1 MSIGAPS
8 YRDSNTETLAATKS
22 LTLNDA
28 RHQVLDPG
36 GAGRT
41 VNLPAETAGVEV
53 IIQNAADASE
63 DLTIKEDASSTT
75 IVVASQNEDVFLTS
89 DGTSWTAILSNG
101 AT

>member
-1 MSIGAPS
+1 MSIGAPT

-41 VNLPAETAGVEV
+41 VNLPSETAGAEV

-63 DLTIKEDASSTT
+63 DLTIKEDTSTTT
-75 IVVASQNEDVFLTS
+75 IVVASQDEDVYITS
-89 DGTSWTAILSNG
+89 DGSGWTAILSKG

>member
-1 MSIGAPS
+1 MSIGAPT

-53 IIQNAADASE
+53 IIQNSADASE
-63 DLTIKEDASSTT
+63 DLTIKEDGSSTT

-89 DGTSWTAILSNG
+89 EVRGGRAVLRTG

>member
-1 MSIGAPS
+1 MSIGAPT

-41 VNLPAETAGVEV
+41 VNLPAETAGAEV
-53 IIQNAADASE
+53 IIQNAADAAE
-63 DLTIKEDASSTT
+63 DLTIKEDTSTTT
-75 IVVASQNEDVFLTS
+75 IVVAGQDEDVYITS
-89 DGTSWTAILSNG
+89 NGSGWTAILSKG

>member
-1 MSIGAPS
+1 MSIGAPT

-41 VNLPAETAGVEV
+41 VNLPAETAGAEV
-53 IIQNAADASE
+53 IIQNAADAAE
-63 DLTIKEDASSTT
+63 DLTIKEDTSTTT
-75 IVVASQNEDVFLTS
+75 IVVASQDEDVYITS
-89 DGTSWTAILSNG
+89 NGSGWTAVLSKG